1 MTGNVCFIS
10 SGPGDPELLTIKAA
24 KRIETADAILYDD
37 LSSGDILDLASHEAD
52 LIAVGK
58 RSGKSSARQDKI
70 NQLLIDLAK
79 GGAKV
84 VRLKSGDAGIFGRL
98 EEEIIALNFEGIE
111 YEIIP
116 GITSPLAAMAAM
128 GLPLTRRLEAR
139 RVQFI
144 TAHDIEGNLPDNL
157 NIPALTDRNA
167 VTVIFMGKK
176 TFPKLSTILIKN
188 GLPKNTTAILAQNIS
203 RHDQNFIYSDV
214 ASLPQLLQ
222 KTSINSGPGIIIL
235 GSIMPKG
242 SER

>member
-1 MTGNVCFIS
+1 MKGYVSFIS
-10 SGPGDPELLTIKAA
+10 SGPGELELLTIKAA

-37 LSSGDILDLASHEAD
+37 LSSGEVLDLAPKEAE

-79 GGAKV
+79 GGANV
-84 VRLKSGDAGIFGRL
+84 VRLKSGDAGVFGRL
-98 EEEIIALNFEGIE
+98 EEEIIALNTEGIK
-111 YEIIP
+111 YEIVP

-144 TAHDIEGNLPDNL
+144 TAHDIEGKLPDNL
-157 NIPALTDRNA
+157 NIPALTDQNA

-176 TFPKLSTILIKN
+176 TFPKLSSILIKN
-188 GLPKNTTAILAQNIS
+188 GLPKDTTAILAQNIS
-203 RHDQNFIYSDV
+203 RHDQNFIYSDL
-214 ASLPQLLQ
+214 ASLPKLIK
-222 KTSINSGPGIIIL
+222 KTSINPGPGVIIL
-235 GSIMPKG
+235 GSIMPK
-242 SER
+242 SSVP